1 MNKDGPSQEEKPALS
16 EREEQVLLF
25 ATQGLTDKEI
35 ANKLGISTATVLT
48 YWMRIRG
55 KLGGSNR
62 AELVAHSVRK
72 DAADEIQLKQT
83 ENTQLLSEIL
93 RRMHAEEAV
102 RQNEEKYRTLF
113 NGLSDWILVYHLDT
127 ENKPGKFVEVN
138 DRALEQLGYSREEL
152 LEMTIL
158 DLVHE
163 AAFDA
168 LLRDLPSK
176 ERLIFECL
184 QCSKGKMWIP
194 TEISASLFSLGGK
207 PTVQCI
213 CRDLSQRKEVEHALR
228 DTQEAMDRR
237 VRARTS
243 ELEEQITELQAK
255 LKKS

>member
-1 MNKDGPSQEEKPALS
+1 MNKDVPSQEVKPALS
-16 EREEQVLLF
+16 AREEQVLLL

-48 YWMRIRG
+48 YWMRIRS
-55 KLGGSNR
+55 KVGGSNR

-72 DAADEIQLKQT
+72 DAQDEIQLKQT

-102 RQNEEKYRTLF
+102 RQSEEKYRTLF
-113 NGLSDWILVYHLDT
+113 NGLSDWILVYHLDGK
-127 ENKPGKFVEVN
+127 NKPGKFIEVN
-138 DRALEQLGYSREEL
+138 DRALEQLGYTREEML
-152 LEMTIL
+152 GMTIL

-168 LLRDLPSK
+168 LLQELPAK

-184 QCSKGKMWIP
+184 QCSKAEMWIP
-194 TEISASLFSLGGK
+194 TEVSANLFSLGGK

-213 CRDLSQRKEVEHALR
+213 CRDLSGRKEVEHALR
-228 DTQEAMDRR
+228 DAQEAMDRR